1 MSVYFALRAE
11 QSRSRGGALSVTW
24 TKWTKWTS
32 SRCGQSVLC
41 PIVGHSCG
49 SRAAS
54 INTMCTA
61 QLVNVFHNPL
71 HWLVLRMYNI
81 WVKLPISSEKLTK
94 WPRLASGLQMPRSLA
109 FVSLR
114 RNCVLHCAE
123 SQDCPVE
130 LKLCRATSPVYPVWQ
145 YAVCP
150 GTCSIVRCLMYSVQ
164 HVHCAISG
172 YSLSYCN
179 VMYESDP
186 GIVHCYRCT
195 AAWLLCRNS
204 DPMCSTLTGAQRSAE
219 LCIVREST
227 DCGVLD
233 CGALEWKFYRELSCI
248 EAPTV
253 KLDRSATHNESA
265 QAMAL
270 LVDTQSHIGCRG
282 DLLAILVALQP
293 TPVSGS

>member
-54 INTMCTA
+54 INAMCTA

-130 LKLCRATSPVYPVWQ
+130 LKLCYEPSLPLTI
-145 YAVCP
+145 C
-150 GTCSIVRCLMYSVQ
+150 CLS
-164 HVHCAISG
+164 
-172 YSLSYCN
+172 
-179 VMYESDP
+179 
-186 GIVHCYRCT
+186 
-195 AAWLLCRNS
+195 W
-204 DPMCSTLTGAQRSAE
+204 
-219 LCIVREST
+219 
-227 DCGVLD
+227 
-233 CGALEWKFYRELSCI
+233 
-248 EAPTV
+248 
-253 KLDRSATHNESA
+253 
-265 QAMAL
+265 
-270 LVDTQSHIGCRG
+270 
-282 DLLAILVALQP
+282 DLLYCTMLNVQCTTCTLCNLWLFTFIL
-293 TPVSGS
+293 